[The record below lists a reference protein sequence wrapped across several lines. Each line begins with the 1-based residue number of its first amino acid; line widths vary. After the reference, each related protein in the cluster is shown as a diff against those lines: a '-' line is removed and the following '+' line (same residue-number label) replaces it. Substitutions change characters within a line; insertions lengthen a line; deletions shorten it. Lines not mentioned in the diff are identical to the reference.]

1 MLSFLLLGLAWFVV
15 HTAAIVWVGIHDDV
29 QPADVICVLG
39 NKVLPSGVP
48 SLRLQ
53 ERLDRALAL
62 YREGKAPTI
71 VVSGGLGREGVYEG
85 DAMAAYLLA
94 RGVPPEAVLVDN
106 QGIDTYHSAQYMS
119 RLMVERG
126 WRSCIVVSTYYHLA
140 RARLAFRH
148 AGVPVVYTAHA
159 QVVITPREPW
169 QWLRE
174 FVGYYAYALRP
185 Y

>member
-1 MLSFLLLGLAWFVV
+1 MLLGLAWFLA
-15 HTAAIVWVGIHDDV
+15 HTAAIAWVGIHDEV

-62 YREGKAPTI
+62 YQEGKAPVI
-71 VVSGGLGREGVYEG
+71 VVSGGLGREGQYEG
-85 DAMAAYLLA
+85 DVMAGYLRA
-94 RGVPPEAVLVDN
+94 HGVPPEALLVDN
-106 QGIDTYHSAQYMS
+106 QGVDTYHSAQYMS
-119 RLMVERG
+119 HAMAERG
-126 WRSCIVVSTYYHLA
+126 WRSCIIVSTYYHLA
-140 RARLAFRH
+140 RARLAFRR

-169 QWLRE
+169 QLLRE
-174 FVGYYAYALRP
+174 FAGYYVYVLRAY
-185 Y
+185 